1 MDEKLLVVSK
11 LNKSYG
17 EGFSERQVLRDFSL
31 ELSKK
36 ETIGIIGE
44 SGIGKSTL
52 ARIITGL
59 EDADSGSVLFEGNDI
74 LKMSSK
80 EIKSIRPYL
89 QLVFQNYRKA
99 LNPYVRVKKILEEA
113 APRQDCAELLA
124 SAGLDASILGKYPG
138 QLSGGQ
144 AQRLNIIRS
153 IMMNPKVLILDEA
166 TSGLDAQTIDEC
178 LIMLKEAQ
186 QVMEFGLI
194 IISHDL
200 KVIEKACTRIIE
212 M

>member
-1 MDEKLLVVSK
+1 MNEKLLAVSK

-17 EGFSERQVLRDFSL
+17 EGFSKRQVLRDFSL

-89 QLVFQNYRKA
+89 QLVFQNNKKA
-99 LNPYVRVKKILEEA
+99 LNRMAGVKKFWRKQL
-113 APRQDCAELLA
+113 
-124 SAGLDASILGKYPG
+124 PG
-138 QLSGGQ
+138 RIVQ
-144 AQRLNIIRS
+144 NFW
-153 IMMNPKVLILDEA
+153 
-166 TSGLDAQTIDEC
+166 
-178 LIMLKEAQ
+178 
-186 QVMEFGLI
+186 QVQG
-194 IISHDL
+194 
-200 KVIEKACTRIIE
+200 
-212 M
+212 